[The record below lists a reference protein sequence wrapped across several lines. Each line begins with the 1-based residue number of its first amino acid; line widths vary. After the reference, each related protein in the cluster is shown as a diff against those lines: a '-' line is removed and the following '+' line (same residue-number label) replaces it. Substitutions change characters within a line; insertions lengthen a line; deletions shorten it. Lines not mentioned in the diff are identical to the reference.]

1 MTAILTEYPQFFTA
15 TNLEWKKLLKQ
26 LISAVGEAIAQ
37 GPGTT
42 PTAAKNY
49 KEDLLTLASLTQ

>member
-1 MTAILTEYPQFFTA
+1 MTAIITEYPQFFTA

-42 PTAAKNY
+42 PTAANY